1 MKKIRLTAVI
11 WVFTCA
17 CMFAD
22 ELPSNWERIPVTPE
36 MNDNDIGI
44 YYLAKSIDAIGKVD
58 GLVFM
63 PGWENSRGCKIEYQ
77 VAKEYGKF
85 IREVK

>member
-1 MKKIRLTAVI
+1 MKQKKFGEYIRNAYICEKPTHKHYMKKIRLTAVI

-36 MNDNDIGI
+36 MNDNDIPLEDNTKPHRAPQRI
-44 YYLAKSIDAIGKVD
+44 TLRT
-58 GLVFM
+58 F
-63 PGWENSRGCKIEYQ
+63 
-77 VAKEYGKF
+77 
-85 IREVK
+85 